1 MKTNTEADVRTDTA
15 IKVMALFFVAI
26 IFLALTTDPIKV
38 GTKEGDR
45 APMLEG
51 KAYNGSSWYE
61 FDMDSYLT
69 KNWTA
74 GDADGEWM
82 VVEFMDTD
90 CQFCVRSA
98 DDMGYDAEYFMK
110 LRTSHQ
116 TNPGMGPWDGPIV
129 NFIASA
135 TELDIPGH
143 ETSRDEIVAFRDKS
157 GEEVCADSACAE
169 RAGGPHRFVY
179 IDDIDQDNMKEW
191 KVPGTPAYFLIQ
203 PDGIVAWTSTENK
216 QETVFEAIMRI
227 TPQEA

>member
-1 MKTNTEADVRTDTA
+1 MKTNTEADVRTDTG

-26 IFLALTTDPIKV
+26 IFLALTTDPIKT

-61 FDMDSYLT
+61 FEMSDYLT
-69 KNWTA
+69 QNWTA
-74 GDADGEWM
+74 GDAEGQWL

-90 CQFCVRSA
+90 CPFCVRSA
-98 DDMGYDAEYFMK
+98 DDVGYDAEYFMK
-110 LRTSHQ
+110 LRPSHA
-116 TNPGMGPWDGPIV
+116 TNPGMGPWDGPVV

-143 ETSRDEIVAFRDKS
+143 ETSRDEIEAFRDKS
-157 GEEVCADSACAE
+157 GDEVCADSACAE
-169 RAGGPHRFVY
+169 RAGQSHRFVY

-203 PDGIVAWTSTENK
+203 PDGIVAWTSTENS

-227 TPQEA
+227 TPEA

>member
-74 GDADGEWM
+74 GDM
-82 VVEFMDTD
+82 
-90 CQFCVRSA
+90 
-98 DDMGYDAEYFMK
+98 
-110 LRTSHQ
+110 
-116 TNPGMGPWDGPIV
+116 
-129 NFIASA
+129 
-135 TELDIPGH
+135 
-143 ETSRDEIVAFRDKS
+143 
-157 GEEVCADSACAE
+157 
-169 RAGGPHRFVY
+169 
-179 IDDIDQDNMKEW
+179 
-191 KVPGTPAYFLIQ
+191 
-203 PDGIVAWTSTENK
+203 PD
-216 QETVFEAIMRI
+216 
-227 TPQEA
+227 

>member
-1 MKTNTEADVRTDTA
+1 MNTNTEADVRTDTG

-26 IFLALTTDPIKV
+26 IFLALTTDPIKT

-45 APMLEG
+45 APILTG
-51 KAYNGSSWYE
+51 KAYNGSSWVE
-61 FDMDSYLT
+61 FDMDDYLT

-74 GDADGEWM
+74 GDADGQWM

-90 CQFCVRSA
+90 CPFCVRSA

-169 RAGGPHRFVY
+169 RLAGR
-179 IDDIDQDNMKEW
+179 
-191 KVPGTPAYFLIQ
+191 TAS
-203 PDGIVAWTSTENK
+203 STLMISTK
-216 QETVFEAIMRI
+216 T
-227 TPQEA
+227 T